1 MRTKIVIEP
10 GFVSREVR
18 RARRFYFGS
27 SPDVARGG
35 LQVAGGGWELAAPDY
50 VINRD
55 TFPWLSIEFVAG
67 GRGWLE
73 MSAGRHELGRGVV
86 FSYGPGVRHRI
97 ETRPEE
103 LLSKYFLNFTGREA
117 ADLLSAVGLGP
128 GAVRTL
134 VNPNEIEA
142 AFEALIDEGAA
153 ERPQGAAVAALQ
165 LRILFLKMAGAEDVN
180 GLEDRRARQT
190 LNRCLAYIDENFLEV
205 RTIEEV
211 AKVCHVSVGHLTRSF
226 TRFGY
231 GAPYRYL
238 TRKKMLH
245 AAALLDSGM
254 LLVREVADKLAMDAF
269 QFSRV
274 FKRVHGIS
282 PSDFARRHGTVG
294 AEGVGDA
301 IKSPARAVEFT

>member
-1 MRTKIVIEP
+1 MQSRTTTEP

-18 RARRFYFGS
+18 RARRFYFGN

-55 TFPWLSIEFVAG
+55 TFPWLAIEFVAG
-67 GRGWLE
+67 GVGRLE
-73 MSAGRHELGRGVV
+73 MGAGFHELRRGVV

-97 ETRPEE
+97 ETSSEH
-103 LLSKYFLNFTGREA
+103 LLSKYFLNFSGREA
-117 ADLLSAVGLGP
+117 EDLLSAVGLGP

-134 VNPNEIEA
+134 GNHDEIEA
-142 AFEALIDEGAA
+142 ALEALIDEGAA
-153 ERPQGAAVAALQ
+153 DRPQGAAVAAFQ
-165 LRILFLKMAGAEDVN
+165 LRILFLKMAGAEDVD
-180 GLEDRRARQT
+180 GLVDRRARQM
-190 LNRCLAYIDENFLEV
+190 LNRCLAYMDENFLEV
-205 RTIEEV
+205 RTVEEV
-211 AKVCHVSVGHLTRSF
+211 ARACHVSVGHLTRSF
-226 TRFGY
+226 VRFGY

-245 AAALLDSGM
+245 AAALLDSGA
-254 LLVREVADKLAMDAF
+254 LLVREVAERLGLDPF

-282 PSDFARRHGTVG
+282 PSDFVRRHGSLKS
-294 AEGVGDA
+294 EG
-301 IKSPARAVEFT
+301 EFGT